1 MVRVIGRTLSPTP
14 GEHGYDEGDKT
25 DLHPAHETSLSM
37 TRMVVAGTPAIVP
50 WYSRAWNVD
59 ERSAHGAPRTPR
71 DTPVDPLSPPRR
83 TADDRAPRR
92 PGGSGPWLR
101 R

>member
-37 TRMVVAGTPAIVP
+37 TRMVVAGTPAVVP
-50 WYSRAWNVD
+50 WYSR
-59 ERSAHGAPRTPR
+59 
-71 DTPVDPLSPPRR
+71 
-83 TADDRAPRR
+83 
-92 PGGSGPWLR
+92 LR
-101 R
+101 